1 MQFRSGKKSVA
12 SVSKTGIIRA
22 KKAGTE
28 KITAAVRMG
37 TSRSKQRKKTVWMKV
52 RVVKPHNPS
61 ATDRPANTAVP
72 TDTPSLDSGRILIAY
87 FTRSGNAET
96 LSYLPSGKCKKPW
109 GNKRGNGSHYYTRG
123 YICRLA
129 EGLGGFSSGKG
140 CMERNRMKQV
150 QLFYKIYFERIGGKI
165 L

>member
-1 MQFRSGKKSVA
+1 VQFRSSKKSVA

-37 TSRSKQRKKTVWMKV
+37 TSGSKQRKKTVWMKV
-52 RVVKPHNPS
+52 RVVKPQNPS

>member
-37 TSRSKQRKKTVWMKV
+37 TSGSKQRKKTVWMKV
-52 RVVKPHNPS
+52 RVVKPQNPS

-96 LSYLPSGKCKKPW
+96 LSYLPLLHTWLYMSAGRRAGRYFVWQRMYGKRQNEA
-109 GNKRGNGSHYYTRG
+109 GVIVLQN
-123 YICRLA
+123 
-129 EGLGGFSSGKG
+129 
-140 CMERNRMKQV
+140 
-150 QLFYKIYFERIGGKI
+150 LF
-165 L
+165 